1 MMHRPAPQAA
11 ILEAKGLIA
20 RRREGRSIR
29 YRLLASEAKARAKLL
44 YRMFCDANGAQQR
57 RP

>member
-1 MMHRPAPQAA
+1 
-11 ILEAKGLIA
+11 LIA